1 MRMFMKSLL
10 ALFTLISTPPSFA
23 GQDSG
28 GGGPKAIANDALLL
42 TDPFLVGQP
51 SLDLNIP
58 RLGLSPVR
66 TSLDDYRRAAAR
78 LSVETQKSTMLRAEG
93 LLREVKALDGG
104 IVDLDE
110 TSQCLPEVN

>member
-1 MRMFMKSLL
+1 M
-10 ALFTLISTPPSFA
+10 
-23 GQDSG
+23 
-28 GGGPKAIANDALLL
+28 
-42 TDPFLVGQP
+42 
-51 SLDLNIP
+51 
-58 RLGLSPVR
+58 R

-110 TSQCLPEVN
+110 TSQFLPEVN